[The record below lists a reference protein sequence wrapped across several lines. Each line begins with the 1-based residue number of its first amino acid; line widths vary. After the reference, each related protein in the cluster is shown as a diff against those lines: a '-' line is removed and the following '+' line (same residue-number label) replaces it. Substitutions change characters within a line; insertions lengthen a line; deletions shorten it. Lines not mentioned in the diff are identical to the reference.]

1 MPKSDV
7 KEQGTPAAAPEDVRR
22 ILGDLDGAKLLAVL
36 ALEPT
41 ILDVENASMWLSG
54 DRDVFGPGEPL
65 AGIAGEIVTIVTA
78 DEDEE
83 PPGRA

>member
-1 MPKSDV
+1 MPTSDTRGHGIPTV
-7 KEQGTPAAAPEDVRR
+7 APEDVKR
-22 ILGDLDGAKLLAVL
+22 ILGDLDEARLLALL

-41 ILDVENASMWLSG
+41 IGDVEDASMWLSG

-65 AGIAGEIVTIVTA
+65 AGIAGEIVAIVTA

-83 PPGRA
+83 PPGRT

>member
-1 MPKSDV
+1 MPTLDTRGRGIPTV
-7 KEQGTPAAAPEDVRR
+7 APEDVKR
-22 ILGDLDGAKLLAVL
+22 ILGDLDEARLLALL

-41 ILDVENASMWLSG
+41 IGDVEDASMWLSG

-65 AGIAGEIVTIVTA
+65 AGIAGEIVAIVTA

-83 PPGRA
+83 PPGRT